1 MSAHKALYRKNVKVA
16 EHKGAGAWLAER
28 LSSLVLVPL
37 ILWALWS
44 AAMIAG
50 TGYQGALDW
59 FAQPLNAWVLA
70 ATWLVTLWHANM
82 GITVIVEDYIHKRST
97 LGLLLGLNALVCLG
111 LAAVGLLFITR
122 LATGSDPL
130 PAGFGVW

>member
-1 MSAHKALYRKNVKVA
+1 MSAHRSVYRKNVKVA
-16 EHKGAGAWLAER
+16 ERKGAGGWLAER

-37 ILWALWS
+37 TLWALWS

-50 TGYQGALDW
+50 TGYEGALAW

-70 ATWLVTLWHANM
+70 ATWLITLWHMNM

-97 LGLLLGLNALVCLG
+97 LGLLLGVNVLICLA
-111 LAAVGLLFITR
+111 LAAIGLLFITR
-122 LATGSDPL
+122 LAVGSDPL
-130 PAGFGVW
+130 PAGFGV

>member
-1 MSAHKALYRKNVKVA
+1 MSAHRSVYRKNVKVA
-16 EHKGAGAWLAER
+16 ERKGAGGWLAER

-37 ILWALWS
+37 TLWALWS

-50 TGYQGALDW
+50 TGYEGALAW

-70 ATWLVTLWHANM
+70 ATWLITLWHMNM

-97 LGLLLGLNALVCLG
+97 LGLLLGLSTLICLALAV
-111 LAAVGLLFITR
+111 VGLLFITR
-122 LATGSDPL
+122 LAVGSDPL
-130 PAGFGVW
+130 PAGFGV